1 MKSKDR
7 HELKENELA
16 EWFVNLPA
24 WFEKNRNTVIY
35 VSVSLIIL
43 GFLWFWH
50 HYQKNVIE
58 PGKYMRFT
66 ETLSQLSALK
76 PRILQSNLQ
85 QIDATSTLRELA
97 KSLSDMADTTKNA
110 RTAAIAYIEQ
120 GKALRTDVHYR
131 LNTPDEN
138 QLAEQINKAKEAY
151 SKALAKLE
159 AAPAEKGKPLDET
172 LAAEAIFG
180 IGLCEEELG
189 NLDAARKN
197 YIEIVSNP
205 AYKYTTAVVESQQ
218 RLDIMADFEKTVE
231 FEPSPNPVPEHKTEP
246 AEMIQTPP
254 VGGEVNSGPA
264 IKPAADDNSPN
275 STAD

>member
-43 GFLWFWH
+43 GVLWFWH
-50 HYQKNVIE
+50 HYQTNVIE
-58 PGKYMRFT
+58 PGRNMRFT
-66 ETLSQLSALK
+66 ETLAQLSALK
-76 PRILQSNLQ
+76 PGIVQSNLQ
-85 QIDATSTLRELA
+85 QIDATSNLRELA
-97 KSLSDMADTTKNA
+97 KNLSDMADTTKDA
-110 RTAAIAYIEQ
+110 RTAAFAYIEQ
-120 GKALRTDVHYR
+120 GKVLRTDVHYR

-159 AAPAEKGKPLDET
+159 AARKPLDET

-189 NLDAARKN
+189 NLDAARKK
-197 YIEIVSNP
+197 YVEIVSNP
-205 AYKYTTAVVESQQ
+205 AYKYMTTVVEAQQ

-231 FEPSPNPVPEHKTEP
+231 FEPSPNPVPES
-246 AEMIQTPP
+246 AAGPP
-254 VGGEVNSGPA
+254 EGG
-264 IKPAADDNSPN
+264 AADSNSPN